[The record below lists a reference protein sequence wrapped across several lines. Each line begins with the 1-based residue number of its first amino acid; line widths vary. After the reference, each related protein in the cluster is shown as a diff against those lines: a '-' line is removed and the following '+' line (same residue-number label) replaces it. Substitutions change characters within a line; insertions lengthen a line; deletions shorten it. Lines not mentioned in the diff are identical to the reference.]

1 MRVTAVS
8 AAVLVSLCLLPP
20 APARA
25 QNAAAAASAG
35 SGQATST
42 GSGQAYPNKPVR
54 LVVPFAPGAS
64 TDIVARLLGGKLT
77 EAWGQQIVVDNRPG
91 AGGTIGARLVAEANP
106 DGHTLL
112 SASSSHVLQPSI
124 YARLPYDTIKDFA
137 GITRTSTACYMLV
150 TSPSSAAR
158 SAKELIAQ
166 AKARPG
172 NLNFASAGSGS
183 GTHFAGEMFKHAA
196 GIDAVHIPYKGI
208 PESLN
213 DTIAGRV
220 QYFMSPLS
228 GAIPLVKGG
237 KLRGLG
243 VSCTR
248 RVAAIPDMPTLAESA
263 LPGFSYGTWS
273 GMLAPV
279 RTPRAI
285 IARLNAEIIRILAL
299 PEISRKMTALG
310 VDPDP
315 TTPAAFDKLI
325 AEEVARMAKL
335 ARAAGIKPQ

>member
-1 MRVTAVS
+1 MKSRIKLGLLLFFLIPHPSALIPAS
-8 AAVLVSLCLLPP
+8 AAY
-20 APARA
+20 
-25 QNAAAAASAG
+25 AAE
-35 SGQATST
+35 
-42 GSGQAYPNKPVR
+42 YPSRPVR
-54 LVVPFAPGAS
+54 IVIGFTPGG
-64 TDIVARLLGGKLT
+64 TPDISARLIGVKLS
-77 EAWGQQIVVDNRPG
+77 ESLGQQIVVDNRPG

-150 TSPSSAAR
+150 TSPSGAR

-166 AKARPG
+166 AKAKPG
-172 NLNFASAGSGS
+172 SLNFASAGSGS
-183 GTHFAGEMFKHAA
+183 GTHFAGEMFKHVA
-196 GIDAVHIPYKGI
+196 GIDAVHVPYKGI

-228 GAIPLVKGG
+228 GAIPLVKAG

-243 VSCTR
+243 VSCTK

-273 GMLAPV
+273 GMLAPA

-285 IARLNAEIIRILAL
+285 ITRLNAEITRILAL
-299 PEISRKMTALG
+299 PEIHQKMTALG